1 MRKEDACGS
10 DRGCESPLKTGQH
23 RNINN
28 AQYTK
33 GAKNPEKQHATA
45 SIEEAVTAYLMRSG
59 VNILERNYRCSRG
72 EIDIIGFH
80 RGCLVFFE
88 VKYRNDDR
96 FGTALEA
103 VGSAKQEKIC
113 RCADWYLWKHPA
125 EGDVQIRFD
134 VVAVCRKE
142 IQWIQNAFE
151 YRRAGTWN
159 SRRRR

>member
-1 MRKEDACGS
+1 MNKRQA
-10 DRGCESPLKTGQH
+10 
-23 RNINN
+23 
-28 AQYTK
+28 
-33 GAKNPEKQHATA
+33 GAFW
-45 SIEEAVTAYLMRSG
+45 EEAVTAYLMRSG

-103 VGSAKQEKIC
+103 VCG
-113 RCADWYLWKHPA
+113 
-125 EGDVQIRFD
+125 
-134 VVAVCRKE
+134 KE

>member
-1 MRKEDACGS
+1 MNKR
-10 DRGCESPLKTGQH
+10 QV
-23 RNINN
+23 
-28 AQYTK
+28 
-33 GAKNPEKQHATA
+33 GAFW
-45 SIEEAVTAYLMRSG
+45 EEAVTAYLMRSG

-80 RGCLVFFE
+80 RGCLVFE

-125 EGDVQIRFD
+125 EGM
-134 VVAVCRKE
+134 
-142 IQWIQNAFE
+142 
-151 YRRAGTWN
+151 YRSALTWWRSAGKRSSGFKMHLNTGGQGRGTAGDED
-159 SRRRR
+159 SKKI

>member
-1 MRKEDACGS
+1 MNKRQA
-10 DRGCESPLKTGQH
+10 
-23 RNINN
+23 
-28 AQYTK
+28 
-33 GAKNPEKQHATA
+33 GAFW
-45 SIEEAVTAYLMRSG
+45 EEAVTAYLMRSG

-134 VVAVCRKE
+134 VVAVCRKRDPVDSKR
-142 IQWIQNAFE
+142 I
-151 YRRAGTWN
+151 
-159 SRRRR
+159 

>member
-1 MRKEDACGS
+1 MNKRQA
-10 DRGCESPLKTGQH
+10 
-23 RNINN
+23 
-28 AQYTK
+28 
-33 GAKNPEKQHATA
+33 GAFW
-45 SIEEAVTAYLMRSG
+45 EEAVTAYLMRSG
-59 VNILERNYRCSRG
+59 VNILERNYR
-72 EIDIIGFH
+72 
-80 RGCLVFFE
+80 
-88 VKYRNDDR
+88 
-96 FGTALEA
+96 TALEA

>member
-1 MRKEDACGS
+1 MKE
-10 DRGCESPLKTGQH
+10 
-23 RNINN
+23 
-28 AQYTK
+28 
-33 GAKNPEKQHATA
+33 
-45 SIEEAVTAYLMRSG
+45 
-59 VNILERNYRCSRG
+59 ILSEYGLHCMGIAEN
-72 EIDIIGFH
+72 GF
-80 RGCLVFFE
+80 RELTNSVRE